1 MNLLQAD
8 KSDIVMALDPR
19 EAQVLLAALRGQ
31 PEPFGPLGT
40 ELARQFSAL
49 GIAPAKPGP
58 VRHEYMPPDDLDSVP
73 PAA

>member
-31 PEPFGPLGT
+31 PEPFGPLGA
-40 ELARQFSAL
+40 ELARQFATL
-49 GIAPAKPGP
+49 GVAPAKPGP
-58 VRHEYMPPDDLDSVP
+58 VRHEYMPPDDMDDATPV
-73 PAA
+73 A